1 MLKIAISRDIHI
13 SKDFEYQLLNSGID
27 IDFHDTSKQT
37 MFSRQFPAEIRYLSK
52 NHIFYS
58 MQNGTYDLAIVSEHF
73 LAETN
78 KGFEKIYQFEDTK
91 TNLNIFIPTNMK
103 YRDVLSF
110 SNKRI
115 ATNVPDIA
123 RSFFKEKR
131 VRGINIIID
140 ENPQSAVDMGI
151 ADCFIE
157 LLHNVDSKQYQ
168 PVETILETSPVLII
182 SPKISL
188 EKRHVFVEEL
198 VHRLESVQN
207 ARHQIKIEV
216 LCDMESKNR
225 IIAEIRKIDENMLV
239 LTTFDQKKVIIQA
252 MIDEK
257 QLWDIRHYLKEIKAE
272 KIIAYDISKLIL

>member
-1 MLKIAISRDIHI
+1 MLKIAISKEIHTL
-13 SKDFEYQLLNSGID
+13 KNLEYQLINSGID
-27 IDFHDTSKQT
+27 IDFHDMSKQM

-52 NHIFYS
+52 NHIFHS
-58 MQNGTYDLAIVSEHF
+58 ILNGTQDLAIVSEHF
-73 LAETN
+73 LVETN
-78 KGFEKIYQFEDTK
+78 KGFEKIYQFENTK

-131 VRGINIIID
+131 VRGINIITD
-140 ENPQSAVDMGI
+140 DNPQCAVDMGI

-157 LLHNVDSKQYQ
+157 LLYNVDSKQYQ
-168 PVETILETSPVLII
+168 PVETILETSLVLII

-188 EKRHVFVEEL
+188 EQRHVFVDEL
-198 VHRLESVQN
+198 VNRLESVQN
-207 ARHQIKIEV
+207 ARHQIKMEV
-216 LCDMESKNR
+216 LCDMKNKNK

-257 QLWDIRHYLKEIKAE
+257 QLWDIKHYLKEIKAE
-272 KIIAYDISKLIL
+272 KIIAYNIAKLIL